1 MPQVFLSED
10 AGSPHVYQWEFYLL
24 ERRREDL
31 WTRTR
36 HFSLPISPGAIPSGS
51 LLVFDARDPRIDQ
64 ILSMVGCSLV
74 QVVNGVAG
82 EPAAAILRR
91 N

>member
-1 MPQVFLSED
+1 
-10 AGSPHVYQWEFYLL
+10 
-24 ERRREDL
+24 
-31 WTRTR
+31 
-36 HFSLPISPGAIPSGS
+36 LPISPGAIPSGS